1 MRAALN
7 GRAPGFSSHVAEQAV
22 HWLVELQ
29 EGRADPQHQ
38 AAWQRWLDADAEH
51 RRAWEHIQQVN
62 QRLRGMPSPLA
73 HATLKAPPCAA
84 RRRALKALLL
94 LGVTTATGLGL
105 RQQQLLPPLLADY
118 RSPFGERRQMRLNDG
133 SQIHLNTASAIDI
146 AFSGE
151 RRLVHL
157 LEGEI
162 LLRLAPDPRPLYITT
177 AQGVVTA
184 QQGRLDVR
192 QQAGRTQVA
201 VLDGVASLSPQAQR
215 GYPLRLS
222 AGLQASFDTATCSTP
237 VTTDANTGAWVDGM
251 LIATQM
257 RLGDF
262 INELGRY
269 RRGHLQC
276 DPRLANLR
284 ISGSYPL
291 DDTDRILQMLEVAL
305 PVRVKRTTRYWVSLE
320 ARA

>member
-1 MRAALN
+1 MNSRAS
-7 GRAPGFSSHVAEQAV
+7 GFSSQVAEQAV

-29 EGRADPQHQ
+29 EGRPDPQHQ
-38 AAWQRWLDADAEH
+38 AAWQRWLEADAEH

-62 QRLRGMPSPLA
+62 QRLRGVPAPLA
-73 HATLKAPPCAA
+73 HATLKAPPSAA

-94 LGVTTATGLGL
+94 LGVASATGLGL

-118 RSPFGERRQMRLNDG
+118 RSPFGERRQMPLDDG
-133 SQIHLNTASAIDI
+133 SQIHLNSASAVDI
-146 AFSGE
+146 AFTQE

-177 AQGVVTA
+177 AQGVVIA

-192 QQAGRTQVA
+192 QLHGRTQVA
-201 VLDGVASLSPQAQR
+201 VLEGAASLSPQAQR
-215 GYPLRLS
+215 GYPLRLA
-222 AGLQASFDTATCSTP
+222 AGLQASFDSATCSPP
-237 VTTDANTGAWVDGM
+237 VATDANTGAWVDGM

-262 INELGRY
+262 IDELGRY

-276 DPRLANLR
+276 DPRLADLR

-291 DDTDRILQMLEVAL
+291 NDTDRILQMLEVAL
-305 PVRVKRTTRYWVSLE
+305 PLRVKRITRYWVSLE